1 MDAAPSGAQNPAY
14 SLLPPRSM
22 LGGAL
27 VPTDWIPLD
36 ADEPVGLVAPSGVVD
51 PGRLDHA
58 VGLLRS
64 AGREVLLAPNLS
76 RADGYLAGTD
86 AERVAGLEWVL
97 DRGVRVLLAARG
109 GSGATRILEALPWP
123 RLVDRRACFVGF
135 SDLTAIMNPLVD
147 RGGAAQV
154 HGPMLAT
161 EHATAGAVSELLRLL
176 SSPGGS
182 EWTMEMPPSAVVR
195 PGTASGPARGGNL
208 AVMAALV
215 GTPFAP
221 MLDGA
226 VVFLEDVS
234 EPLYRLDRMLTQ
246 LASSGTFR
254 GVKAL
259 VCGKLCDCPGV
270 EPGASRW
277 RELLLEGVPGD
288 AVVLE
293 GLDFGHGRGNAPFP
307 LGVTVELDTGAGRV
321 AWSM

>member
-1 MDAAPSGAQNPAY
+1 
-14 SLLPPRSM
+14 
-22 LGGAL
+22 
-27 VPTDWIPLD
+27 VPTDWTPLD

-51 PGRLDHA
+51 PGRLDQA

-64 AGREVLLAPNLS
+64 AGRKVLQAPNLS
-76 RADGYLAGTD
+76 RADGYLAGSD
-86 AERVAGLEWVL
+86 AERVAGVEWVL
-97 DRGVRVLLAARG
+97 DRGARVLLAARG
-109 GSGATRILEALPWP
+109 GSGATRILGALPWS
-123 RLVDRRACFVGF
+123 RLVDLRACFVGF
-135 SDLTAIMNPLVD
+135 SDLTAIMNALID

-161 EHATAGAVSELLRLL
+161 EHVSDSAVADLLRLL
-176 SSPGGS
+176 SLRRGGR
-182 EWTMEMPPSAVVR
+182 WRMEVPPSAVVR
-195 PGTASGPARGGNL
+195 PGAASGPARGGNL
-208 AVMAALV
+208 AVMAAMV

-221 MLDGA
+221 RLDGA

-246 LASSGTFR
+246 LVSSGTFR

-277 RELLLEGVPGD
+277 RELLAEAVPD

-293 GLDFGHGRGNAPFP
+293 GLDFGHGRGNTPFP
-307 LGVTVELDTGAGRV
+307 LGVTVELDTRSGRV

>member
-1 MDAAPSGAQNPAY
+1 M
-14 SLLPPRSM
+14 
-22 LGGAL
+22 
-27 VPTDWIPLD
+27 PTDWIPLE

-51 PGRLDHA
+51 RGLLDHA
-58 VGLLRS
+58 VAMLRS
-64 AGREVLLAPNLS
+64 AGREIVPAPNLS
-76 RADGYLAGTD
+76 RAEGYLAGTD
-86 AERVAGLEWVL
+86 AERVAGVESVL

-109 GSGATRILEALPWP
+109 GSGATRILDSLPWV
-123 RLVDRRACFVGF
+123 RLVESRACFVGF
-135 SDLTAIMNPLVD
+135 SDLTAIMNPLID

-161 EHATAGAVSELLRLL
+161 EHAAAGALSELLRLL
-176 SSPGGS
+176 GLPRGS
-182 EWTMEMPPSAVVR
+182 RWTMAVPPTAVVR

-208 AVMAALV
+208 AVMTSLV

-221 MLDGA
+221 RLDGA

-246 LASSGTFR
+246 LVSSGTFR

-277 RELLLEGVPGD
+277 RELLLEAVPGD
-288 AVVLE
+288 AVVVE
-293 GLDFGHGRGNAPFP
+293 GLDFGHGRGNTPFP
-307 LGVTVELDTGAGRV
+307 LGVTVELDTRSGRV